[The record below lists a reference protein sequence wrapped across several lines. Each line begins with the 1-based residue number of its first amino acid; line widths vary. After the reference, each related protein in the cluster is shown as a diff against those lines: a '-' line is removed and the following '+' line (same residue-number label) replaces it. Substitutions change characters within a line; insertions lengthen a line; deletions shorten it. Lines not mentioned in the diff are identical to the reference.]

1 MNSFQKAL
9 PWVVA
14 TLAVAFVGRMAIPL
28 LPKAKTGWTTER

>member
-14 TLAVAFVGRMAIPL
+14 TLAVAFVGRMAIP
-28 LPKAKTGWTTER
+28 PAAKGKNGMDYER